1 MNVLNIVLGVGGGI
15 AAYKSALLLRLFTE
29 AGHKVTV
36 IPTEASTRFVG
47 VATWEALSGH
57 PVTND
62 VFDAVDQVNH
72 VRIGHEADLIV
83 VAPATADLMAK
94 AAGGHA
100 NDLLSTTLLMAR
112 GPVLFAP
119 AMHTEMWRHAA
130 TAANV
135 ATLRA
140 RGIHVLEPAVGRLT
154 GPDSGP
160 GRLPEPEEI
169 FAAALALAKGQG
181 APATVQQDAAIHDVV
196 KPPLVKRD
204 AGSPAAAANPEL
216 SVGPSPM
223 VESESSADAAQV
235 EPVPS
240 AGALTYADAAPST
253 GAVSAAALAAEPAR
267 HLDPAATSKAAEPG
281 ILSGRRVL
289 ITAGGTREPLDP
301 VRYLGNKSS
310 GKQGVALA
318 EAALAAGATVTL
330 IHAPL
335 EVPAPAGVKLQR
347 IETAREL
354 RSAALAAAA
363 SADVVIMAAAV
374 ADFRPA
380 NLSTGKIKK
389 RDNVPDPVIELV
401 RNPDILVE
409 LVAHRAA
416 QNQRQLIVGF
426 AAETGDEQGDAH
438 SYAQAKLVRKGCDLL
453 VVNEVGPGDSGS
465 ERVFGQDHN
474 QVEILALDGA
484 APVQAGGSKREVA
497 DAVVHLIAQR
507 LAAGKARP
515 V

>member
-47 VATWEALSGH
+47 IATWEALSGH

-62 VFDAVDQVNH
+62 VFEAVDQVNH

-100 NDLLSTTLLMAR
+100 NDLLTTTLLMAR

-119 AMHTEMWRHAA
+119 AMHTEMWRHAS

-135 ATLRA
+135 ATLRG

-154 GPDSGP
+154 GPDTGP

-169 FAAALALAKGQG
+169 FAAALALVEGALATDVLAVGQD
-181 APATVQQDAAIHDVV
+181 APAAVQQDAEVQDAAEAQ
-196 KPPLVKRD
+196 D
-204 AGSPAAAANPEL
+204 AGSPAAADTRE
-216 SVGPSPM
+216 PSASRAPTADA
-223 VESESSADAAQV
+223 ESSSERAPSAAEVPDAALTD
-235 EPVPS
+235 EP
-240 AGALTYADAAPST
+240 AHTADP
-253 GAVSAAALAAEPAR
+253 VSALK
-267 HLDPAATSKAAEPG
+267 SAEPG
-281 ILSGRRVL
+281 ILFGKRVL

-318 EAALAAGATVTL
+318 EAALAAGAIVTL

-335 EVPAPAGVKLQR
+335 EVPAPVGVKRQR

-380 NLSTGKIKK
+380 SMSTGKIKK

-453 VVNEVGPGDSGS
+453 VVNEVGPGENGS
-465 ERVFGQDHN
+465 ERVFGQDKN
-474 QVEILALDGA
+474 QVEILSLDGA

-507 LAAGKARP
+507 LAASKARP